1 LADYQGLSEAFRAEH
16 IQLFAVSVD
25 PVDKAKETTEKLG
38 LTFPVAYGADAKE
51 MSGATGAFYAPE
63 KKFLHATGFVIRPNR
78 MVEVACYSSGP
89 IGRLEAQHALNLV
102 KFYKSRQGKK

>member
-1 LADYQGLSEAFRAEH
+1 MIEAFRAEH

-25 PVDKAKETTEKLG
+25 PIDKAKETTEKLG
-38 LTFPVAYGADAKE
+38 LTYPVAYGVNAKE
-51 MSGATGAFYAPE
+51 ISAKTGAFYEPE
-63 KKFLHATGFVIRPNR
+63 KNFLHATGFVIRPNR
-78 MVEVACYSSGP
+78 TVAVACYSTGP